1 MQKQINKDNIN
12 KSKLMRIILI
22 AFLSI
27 AIALSVYNIFF
38 IYPSFTKLVI
48 DTTKNDSVRAARYLA
63 SVLIPEGAELRKD
76 FFNNDA
82 LIEIE
87 KIINAYELNKLK
99 VFSRSGET
107 IFSTDSEDI
116 GKINQKKYFH
126 EIVANGNIHSEVV
139 QKGTKSLEGQK
150 VTADVVETYVP
161 RMIGDTFLG
170 AFEIYYDIT
179 TRTKQFDS
187 LLTLSSAVLF
197 TLVLG
202 LFLSILIIWFKEN
215 KTIAERMQVEKA
227 LQESEEKLSGILNS
241 VQDIIIVV
249 DKELNIIWSNP
260 VAVEFFGSDPA
271 GRKCYDIFKFRYNP
285 CASCCV
291 KKCFQDG
298 QSDEHEI
305 EIIGKDGD
313 RMDLRCSAS
322 VASWSEDGAPKS
334 VIIIYRDITEKKM
347 LQAETARS
355 GQLALI
361 GELAAGVAHEI
372 NSPING
378 IINCAQLLIDVG
390 SEQGEQTEIS
400 ERIMK
405 AGGRIAMIVR
415 NLLSFAHDHED
426 EPALVHLRSVLS
438 DSLDLTET
446 QIRKDGIDLNIT
458 IPDKPTRIKVRSHKI
473 QQVFL
478 NIISNARYALNQ
490 KFPHSHAD
498 KILQIDG
505 EVAVSNNIEY
515 IRVTFF
521 DRGTGIPGEIIDRIC
536 DPFFTTKPPGKG
548 TGLGLSISHAII
560 KDHGGRL
567 YFDSVEGEYTRI
579 IIDLPVFGGEN
590 GKEDENSDR

>member
-1 MQKQINKDNIN
+1 
-12 KSKLMRIILI
+12 
-22 AFLSI
+22 
-27 AIALSVYNIFF
+27 
-38 IYPSFTKLVI
+38 
-48 DTTKNDSVRAARYLA
+48 
-63 SVLIPEGAELRKD
+63 
-76 FFNNDA
+76 
-82 LIEIE
+82 
-87 KIINAYELNKLK
+87 
-99 VFSRSGET
+99 
-107 IFSTDSEDI
+107 
-116 GKINQKKYFH
+116 
-126 EIVANGNIHSEVV
+126 
-139 QKGTKSLEGQK
+139 
-150 VTADVVETYVP
+150 
-161 RMIGDTFLG
+161 
-170 AFEIYYDIT
+170 
-179 TRTKQFDS
+179 
-187 LLTLSSAVLF
+187 
-197 TLVLG
+197 
-202 LFLSILIIWFKEN
+202 
-215 KTIAERMQVEKA
+215 
-227 LQESEEKLSGILNS
+227 
-241 VQDIIIVV
+241 V

-438 DSLDLTET
+438 DSMDLTET
-446 QIRKDGIDLNIT
+446 QIRKDGIDLNIN